1 MKTTIL
7 MFLSLL
13 GYFWAGVTAEGSA
26 TCRVWKYQKGL
37 GGGKTGSERICAE
50 FTGKVNV
57 AEGCSPDSFLCNV
70 QPNLDSR
77 SNCTEFFPLP
87 WKANLPPGDSCSVNE
102 ECQGRNC
109 TQVEGRGQCIGIAR
123 NAS

>member
-7 MFLSLL
+7 MFLSIF
-13 GYFWAGVTAEGSA
+13 GYFWTSATAEDLA

-37 GGGKTGSERICAE
+37 GGGKTGIERICAD

-70 QPNLDSR
+70 QPNFNSR
-77 SNCTEFFPLP
+77 SNCTEFSPLP
-87 WKANLPPGDSCSVNE
+87 WKANLPPGDS
-102 ECQGRNC
+102 
-109 TQVEGRGQCIGIAR
+109 
-123 NAS
+123 